1 MIIREDISMK
11 KFNVLLLLLIL
22 ALTIAGCKN
31 DAPGGEIQ
39 LGREYDFAGVTR
51 ISLTNAHN
59 GNTTFITEEDAI
71 AEITAF
77 VGETVGKRVGS
88 GKGYYEG
95 SYSLSFYD
103 ETGKFFSMGYGDSDC
118 FYMGEGG
125 DGYPIRYVLCHI
137 NISDDVIP
145 FFSRFD
151 RSER

>member
-1 MIIREDISMK
+1 MK
-11 KFNVLLLLLIL
+11 KSVVLFLLLIL
-22 ALTIAGCKN
+22 VLTIAGCKG

-39 LGREYDFAGVTR
+39 LGREYDFTGVTK

-59 GNTTFITEEDAI
+59 GSITFITEEEDI

-77 VGETVGKRVGS
+77 VGETVGKSVGS

-103 ETGKFFSMGYGDSDC
+103 ETGEFFSVGYGDSDC
-118 FYMGEGG
+118 FYMGEGE
-125 DGYPIRYVLCHI
+125 DGYPVRYILCHI

-151 RSER
+151 QSER

>member
-1 MIIREDISMK
+1 MK
-11 KFNVLLLLLIL
+11 GKKTLKKSVVLFLLLIL
-22 ALTIAGCKN
+22 ALTIAGCKS

-39 LGREYDFAGVTR
+39 LGREFDFTGVTK

-59 GNTTFITEEDAI
+59 GNITFITEEEDI

-77 VGETVGKRVGS
+77 VGETVGKNMGS

-103 ETGKFFSMGYGDSDC
+103 ENGAFFSLGYGDSDC
-118 FYMGEGG
+118 FYMGAGE
-125 DGYPIRYVLCHI
+125 DGYPVRYILCHI

-145 FFSRFD
+145 FFSQFD
-151 RSER
+151 QSGR